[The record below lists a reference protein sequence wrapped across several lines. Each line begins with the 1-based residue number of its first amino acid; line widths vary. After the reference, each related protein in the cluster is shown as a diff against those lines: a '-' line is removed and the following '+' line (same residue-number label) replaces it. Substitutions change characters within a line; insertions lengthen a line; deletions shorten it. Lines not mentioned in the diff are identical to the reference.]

1 MTEKTR
7 STYYPEAQ
15 KKYAQANK
23 EKRYRNQRKSAAKR
37 FINEDA
43 TADELTEIVSLAK
56 NRLNVLKTT
65 AQDAASAE
73 E

>member
-1 MTEKTR
+1 MTEKKK

-37 FINEDA
+37 FINDDA
-43 TADELTEIVSLAK
+43 TVEELQELAEMIDEK
-56 NRLNVLKTT
+56 LK
-65 AQDAASAE
+65 E
-73 E
+73 K

>member
-1 MTEKTR
+1 MSEKKK

-37 FINEDA
+37 FINDDA
-43 TADELTEIVSLAK
+43 TVEELEEILAIAK
-56 NRLNVLKTT
+56 NRLESLIN
-65 AQDAASAE
+65 A
-73 E
+73 

>member
-1 MTEKTR
+1 MPEKKK

-37 FINEDA
+37 FINDDA
-43 TADELTEIVSLAK
+43 TVEELQELAEMIDEK
-56 NRLNVLKTT
+56 LK
-65 AQDAASAE
+65 E
-73 E
+73 K